1 MKRALIVLALIMA
14 ASLLLAQ
21 DKTTTITVRSTET
34 ASGVIIINAVQPG
47 TADQTKASFELH
59 CNKGFPN
66 CAVPEPGTYT
76 MVRLPKNWGL
86 YDGCANVDLY
96 AGGVDPASGQKVG
109 QYCVIEK

>member
-1 MKRALIVLALIMA
+1 MKRALILLALIMA
-14 ASLLLAQ
+14 ASLLIAQ
-21 DKTTTITVRSTET
+21 DKTTTITVRSTESV
-34 ASGVIIINAVQPG
+34 SGVIIVTAVQPG
-47 TADQTKASFELH
+47 TADQSKATFELH

-86 YDGCANVDLY
+86 YDACSNVDLY
-96 AGGVDPASGQKVG
+96 PSGVDPASGQKVG